1 MTPSHTRPPFHAD
14 HVGSLLRPPELLAAR
29 ERAQKGELDPA
40 ALRAIEDAC
49 IRDAVAMQETAG
61 LRAITDGEFRRA
73 VYHVDFLTALEGI
86 EAKRTTWTGGGA
98 MKFKGEDARP
108 IDQQPPSMMVVTGKI
123 RRTKPILVDHFT
135 FLKSVT
141 RQTPKMC
148 VPTPGHLH
156 LRAGRKSILEEVYP
170 DLDEFWRDIS
180 AAIRAEI
187 HELYAAGCR
196 YVQLD
201 ETCFAMLS
209 DPGVRAEIVARGED
223 PDALPAMYASMINM
237 IVADRPSD
245 LTVAMHTCRGN
256 FRSSW
261 MAAGGYDAVSEAVFS
276 TIDVD
281 GLFLE
286 YDDERS
292 GGFAPLANVPRD
304 RKVVL
309 GLVSSKR
316 GKLEAKDELKRRIDQ
331 AARYLPLENL
341 GLSPQCG
348 FASTLHGNALTPDDQ
363 RRKLELV
370 VEVARE
376 VWGSA

>member
-1 MTPSHTRPPFHAD
+1 
-14 HVGSLLRPPELLAAR
+14 
-29 ERAQKGELDPA
+29 
-40 ALRAIEDAC
+40 
-49 IRDAVAMQETAG
+49 
-61 LRAITDGEFRRA
+61 
-73 VYHVDFLTALEGI
+73 
-86 EAKRTTWTGGGA
+86 
-98 MKFKGEDARP
+98 MKFKGDDARP
-108 IDQQPPSMMVVTGKI
+108 IAGQPPSMMVVTGKV
-123 RRTKPILVDHFT
+123 RHARPILADHFA

-141 RQTPKMC
+141 RRTPKMC

-156 LRAGRKSILEEVYP
+156 LRAGRRSIPEAVYP
-170 DLDEFWRDIS
+170 DLDEFWADVG
-180 AAIRAEI
+180 AAIREELQA
-187 HELYAAGCR
+187 LYAAGCR

-223 PDALPAMYASMINM
+223 PDALPEMYARMINT
-237 IVADRPSD
+237 IVAGRPQD
-245 LTVAMHTCRGN
+245 MTVVMHTCRGN

-276 TIDVD
+276 TIAVD

-316 GKLEAKDELKRRIDQ
+316 GELEAKDELRRRIDE
-331 AARYLPLENL
+331 AARYMPLENL

-348 FASTLHGNALTPDDQ
+348 FASTLHGNALTQDDQ
-363 RRKLELV
+363 RRKLELI
-370 VEVARE
+370 VEVAHD

>member
-1 MTPSHTRPPFHAD
+1 MRSPYPHPPFHAD

-29 ERAQKGELDPA
+29 ERAQKGEIGPA
-40 ALRAIEDAC
+40 ELREIEDAC

-61 LRAITDGEFRRA
+61 LRAITDGEYRRA
-73 VYHVDFLTALEGI
+73 VYHVDFLTQLEGI
-86 EAKRTTWTGGGA
+86 EARRTTWTGGEA
-98 MKFKGEDARP
+98 MKFKGRDAKP
-108 IDQQPPSMMVVTGKI
+108 IAQQPPSMMVVTGKI
-123 RRTKPILVDHFT
+123 RHAKPILVDHFK

-141 RQTPKMC
+141 RGTPKMC

-156 LRAGRKSILEEVYP
+156 LRAGRRSILEEVYP
-170 DLDEFWRDIS
+170 DLDEFWRDIG
-180 AAIRAEI
+180 AAIRTEL

-209 DPGVRAEIVARGED
+209 DPGVRAEIVARGEN
-223 PDALPAMYASMINM
+223 PDALPATYARMINM
-237 IVADRPSD
+237 IVADRPAD
-245 LTVAMHTCRGN
+245 LTVVMHTCRGN

-261 MAAGGYDAVSEAVFS
+261 MAAGGYDAVSDAVFS
-276 TIDVD
+276 SIGVD

-316 GKLEAKDELKRRIDQ
+316 GALEASDELKRRIEE
-331 AARYLPLENL
+331 AARYVPLENL

-348 FASTLHGNALTPDDQ
+348 FASTMHGNALTHDDQ

-370 VEVARE
+370 VSVARE
-376 VWGSA
+376 VWGDA

>member
-1 MTPSHTRPPFHAD
+1 
-14 HVGSLLRPPELLAAR
+14 
-29 ERAQKGELDPA
+29 
-40 ALRAIEDAC
+40 
-49 IRDAVAMQETAG
+49 
-61 LRAITDGEFRRA
+61 
-73 VYHVDFLTALEGI
+73 
-86 EAKRTTWTGGGA
+86 
-98 MKFKGEDARP
+98 
-108 IDQQPPSMMVVTGKI
+108 
-123 RRTKPILVDHFT
+123 
-135 FLKSVT
+135 VT

-156 LRAGRKSILEEVYP
+156 LRAGRRSILEEVYP
-170 DLDEFWRDIS
+170 DLDEFWCDIC
-180 AAIRAEI
+180 AAIRAELDD
-187 HELYAAGCR
+187 LYAAGCR

-223 PDALPAMYASMINM
+223 PDALPGMYARMINL
-237 IVADRPSD
+237 IVADRPKD
-245 LTVAMHTCRGN
+245 LTIVMHTCRGN

-292 GGFAPLANVPRD
+292 GGFAPLANVPRG

-316 GKLEAKDELKRRIDQ
+316 GKLETKTELKRRIEE
-331 AARYLPLENL
+331 AARYLPLEDL

-348 FASTLHGNALTPDDQ
+348 FASTLHGNALTQGDQ
-363 RRKLELV
+363 RRKLELI

>member
-1 MTPSHTRPPFHAD
+1 MTPPHAGPPFHAD

-29 ERAQKGELDPA
+29 ERAQKGEIDA
-40 ALRAIEDAC
+40 GELRATEDRC
-49 IRDAVAMQETAG
+49 IRQAVAMQEAAG

-73 VYHVDFLTALEGI
+73 VYHVDFLTGLEGI
-86 EAKRTTWTGGGA
+86 EAKRTTWTGGDA
-98 MKFKGEDARP
+98 MKFKGRDARP
-108 IDQQPPSMMVVTGKI
+108 IAQQPPSMMMVTGKV
-123 RRTKPILVDHFT
+123 RHAKPVLVDHFR

-141 RQTPKMC
+141 RRVPKMC

-156 LRAGRKSILEEVYP
+156 LRAGRRSILEEVYP
-170 DLDEFWRDIS
+170 DLDDFWNDIS
-180 AAIRAEI
+180 AAIRAELDA
-187 HELYAAGCR
+187 LYAAGCR
-196 YVQLD
+196 YMQLD

-223 PDALPAMYASMINM
+223 PDALPAIYARMINM
-237 IVADRPSD
+237 IVSGRPSD
-245 LTVAMHTCRGN
+245 LTVVMHTCRGN

-292 GGFAPLANVPRD
+292 GGFAPLANVPRH

-316 GKLEAKDELKRRIDQ
+316 GELESRDELKRRIEE

-348 FASTLHGNALTPDDQ
+348 FASTLHGNDLTQDDQ
-363 RRKLELV
+363 RRKLELI
-370 VEVARE
+370 VEVAEE
-376 VWGSA
+376 VWGSP

>member
-1 MTPSHTRPPFHAD
+1 
-14 HVGSLLRPPELLAAR
+14 LLRPPELLAAR

>member
-1 MTPSHTRPPFHAD
+1 MRARYPHPPFHAD
-14 HVGSLLRPPELLAAR
+14 HVGSLLRPPTLLAAR
-29 ERAQKGELDPA
+29 ERAQKGELGPGE
-40 ALRAIEDAC
+40 LHAIEDAC
-49 IRDAVAMQETAG
+49 IREAVAMQEAAG

-73 VYHVDFLTALEGI
+73 VYHVDFLTQLDGI
-86 EAKRTTWTGGGA
+86 ESKRTTWVGGDA
-98 MKFKGEDARP
+98 MKFKAQDATP
-108 IDQQPPSMMVVTGKI
+108 IAQQPPSMMVVTGKI
-123 RRTKPILVDHFT
+123 RHARPILVDHFE

-141 RQTPKMC
+141 RETPKMC

-156 LRAGRKSILEEVYP
+156 LRAGRRSILEEVYP

-180 AAIRAEI
+180 AAIRAELQA
-187 HELYAAGCR
+187 LYAAGCR

-209 DPGVRAEIVARGED
+209 DPGVRAEIVVRGED
-223 PDALPAMYASMINM
+223 PDALPEMYARMINM
-237 IVADRPSD
+237 IVAERPAD
-245 LTVAMHTCRGN
+245 MTVVMHTCRGN

-316 GKLEAKDELKRRIDQ
+316 GKLEGKDELKRRIEE

-348 FASTLHGNALTPDDQ
+348 FASTLHGNDLTHDDQ
-363 RRKLELV
+363 RRKLELI
-370 VEVARE
+370 VEVARD
-376 VWGSA
+376 VWGTA